1 MYEMLLTYDDVVDP
15 EVLDDVMTLLSD
27 TNWLVVKLY
36 AVIKYF
42 LIVTFIQDVQYV
54 KCCLTEFLSQ
64 GGWPCH
70 SPVPKESA
78 LWFVGSP
85 QATDCCEGNH
95 LTDINTLP
103 DTISP
108 FLFMFHYFNGLS

>member
-27 TNWLVVKLY
+27 TNWLVVTLDT
-36 AVIKYF
+36 VRKYSLMVKF
-42 LIVTFIQDVQYV
+42 NQYVQYG
-54 KCCLTEFLSQ
+54 KCHTGCLFQ

-78 LWFVGSP
+78 LWFVGSR
-85 QATDCCEGNH
+85 QAAGCCEGNH
-95 LTDINTLP
+95 LIDI
-103 DTISP
+103 S
-108 FLFMFHYFNGLS
+108 